1 MLIFLFETEI
11 EKENY
16 TRADLVLI
24 KYSMNSIDNKNNIPV
39 N

>member
-16 TRADLVLI
+16 TRTELVLI